1 MEFFNF
7 AGVYCQFD
15 HANGYYVNT
24 ICSTPNSQ
32 FIFEPG
38 VFLNNHSFIHCKWL
52 HFNQSD
58 HAYYQFTM
66 FSISMQY
73 ATSCRAILEELPMVD
88 MQLLKIDNNVAAV
101 VSSYEDSA
109 VRTASDIAEL
119 KKKSTMIEKNRALIK
134 HLRDQ
139 AQSYVKNVNSAL
151 TRIKTAFIW

>member
-1 MEFFNF
+1 
-7 AGVYCQFD
+7 
-15 HANGYYVNT
+15 
-24 ICSTPNSQ
+24 
-32 FIFEPG
+32 
-38 VFLNNHSFIHCKWL
+38 
-52 HFNQSD
+52 
-58 HAYYQFTM
+58 
-66 FSISMQY
+66 
-73 ATSCRAILEELPMVD
+73 MVD

-151 TRIKTAFIW
+151 TRIKTAFIWWCALGNCQQVILRFVVQGSFH